1 MDLIDEEDHLPRKI
15 YSIISMMRV
24 IVMLMLTIIVIISV
38 ESWLSRIARIT
49 IRAKSRGDGGK
60 RKLESAGSERLVWS
74 SSFKARRV

>member
-49 IRAKSRGDGGK
+49 IRAKTAAMVGRG
-60 RKLESAGSERLVWS
+60 S
-74 SSFKARRV
+74 